1 MVEFFTTHDGMY
13 VASDLAVSRWSPNQL
28 HGVGV
33 CGLLALE
40 AEKHSPGTGF
50 VPARISVDLF
60 QQVTREPI
68 TLHSAVVRAGNRIK
82 VVDSWLVQQDQTR
95 ARATVT
101 FLAATD
107 DPPGTVWQP
116 PRTLPAPAE
125 RRDDPQGAAPLF
137 KSGDADWITDFGAA
151 RDAERKV
158 TWQNL
163 PPLVAGEPFTPFQ
176 RAAAIGDLTN
186 LVCHWGSRGVG
197 YINADMTLTLSRL
210 PVGPELGMQALDHVG
225 NAGVAVST
233 ATMYDREGPL
243 GTCVI
248 TAVANDRRRSVPVPR
263 GEPVPATAE
272 G

>member
-1 MVEFFTTHDGMY
+1 MEFFTVRDGMY

-33 CGLLALE
+33 CGLLAVE
-40 AEKHSPGTGF
+40 AEKHSPGDGF
-50 VPARISVDLF
+50 IPARISVDLF
-60 QQVTREPI
+60 QQVTRDPI
-68 TLHSAVVRAGNRIK
+68 ALESTVVRAGNRIK
-82 VVDSWLVQQDQTR
+82 VVDSRLVQQGQTR

-116 PRTLPAPAE
+116 SRQLPVPDL
-125 RRDDPQGAAPLF
+125 RNDDPQGAPPLF
-137 KSGDADWITDFGAA
+137 KSGDADWITDFTTA

-158 TWQNL
+158 AWQNL
-163 PPLVAGEPFTPFQ
+163 PSLVAGEPFTPFQ
-176 RAAAIGDLTN
+176 RAAATGDLTN

-210 PVGPELGMQALDHVG
+210 PVGPELGLQALGHVPH
-225 NAGVAVST
+225 AGVAVST
-233 ATMYDREGPL
+233 ATMYDRQGPL

-248 TAVANDRRRSVPVPR
+248 TALANDRRRSIPAHR
-263 GEPVPATAE
+263 GEPVPATADR
-272 G
+272 